1 MTFGGGDATGRPGDE
16 VDAARATRRQLGA
29 WVLGVGLAVPAIAG
43 AQILSSPL
51 IDPRVLQSVAVD
63 PRLRRFYALRNWT
76 PAWTD
81 DQARQFSQALEGAI
95 RHGLDGD
102 AFRPAPANDP
112 ASREAGLTL
121 AALTYADALA
131 RGLVDPTKLF
141 KLFTLERQVVD
152 VAPGLSQ
159 ALDRREIGAWLDRL
173 APRDAEYK
181 ALSAAYVALR
191 AQIGRAG
198 GSSIPEGGAIQPGGQ
213 DYRVPLIAQRLY
225 DLGYLTGSPM
235 ASQTLSGPISEALK
249 IIQAENGMQPTGRV
263 GNTTIGVLNAGPTDH
278 ARQLV
283 LNLER
288 RRWLRRE
295 APATRIDVNTA
306 AAFLTYYRDG
316 ALDWSA
322 RTVVGSAN
330 RATPSLQSAFSQLV
344 LNPPWNVPASI
355 ARAEILPRG
364 AAYLRRQN
372 MYVTNGRVVQRAGPN
387 AALGL
392 VKFDMQN
399 PYAIYLHDTPSKAL
413 FARAARHRSHGCV
426 RVENAVEFARH
437 LADQYGAAERFEAVL
452 ASGDTGVVQLGTS
465 IPVRLLYHTA
475 FVGDQGKVVY
485 RSDPYG
491 WDITLATAL
500 GLDRPRSTLNPEEAA
515 PDPETAPLGP

>member
-1 MTFGGGDATGRPGDE
+1 
-16 VDAARATRRQLGA
+16 
-29 WVLGVGLAVPAIAG
+29 
-43 AQILSSPL
+43 
-51 IDPRVLQSVAVD
+51 
-63 PRLRRFYALRNWT
+63 
-76 PAWTD
+76 
-81 DQARQFSQALEGAI
+81 
-95 RHGLDGD
+95 
-102 AFRPAPANDP
+102 
-112 ASREAGLTL
+112 
-121 AALTYADALA
+121 
-131 RGLVDPTKLF
+131 
-141 KLFTLERQVVD
+141 
-152 VAPGLSQ
+152 
-159 ALDRREIGAWLDRL
+159 
-173 APRDAEYK
+173 
-181 ALSAAYVALR
+181 
-191 AQIGRAG
+191 
-198 GSSIPEGGAIQPGGQ
+198 
-213 DYRVPLIAQRLY
+213 
-225 DLGYLTGSPM
+225 
-235 ASQTLSGPISEALK
+235 
-249 IIQAENGMQPTGRV
+249 MQPTGRV
-263 GNTTIGVLNAGPTDH
+263 GNTTIAVLNAGPTDH

-295 APATRIDVNTA
+295 PPATRIDVNTA

-316 ALDWSA
+316 VLDWSA

-344 LNPPWNVPASI
+344 VNPPWNVPTSI

-372 MYVTNGRVVQRAGPN
+372 MYVTGGRVVQRPGPN

-437 LADQYGAAERFEAVL
+437 LAEQYGASDVFEEVL
-452 ASGDTGVVQLGTS
+452 ASGKTGVVPLS
-465 IPVRLLYHTA
+465 AIIPVRLLYHTA
-475 FVGDQGKVVY
+475 FVDDQGKVVY

-515 PDPETAPLGP
+515 PDPESAPL

>member
-1 MTFGGGDATGRPGDE
+1 MPTPWRADWWIPPSSSSCSPWNARWWTWRRACPRPSI
-16 VDAARATRRQLGA
+16 AARLGA
-29 WVLGVGLAVPAIAG
+29 WLGG
-43 AQILSSPL
+43 
-51 IDPRVLQSVAVD
+51 
-63 PRLRRFYALRNWT
+63 
-76 PAWTD
+76 
-81 DQARQFSQALEGAI
+81 
-95 RHGLDGD
+95 
-102 AFRPAPANDP
+102 
-112 ASREAGLTL
+112 
-121 AALTYADALA
+121 
-131 RGLVDPTKLF
+131 
-141 KLFTLERQVVD
+141 
-152 VAPGLSQ
+152 
-159 ALDRREIGAWLDRL
+159 L

-198 GSSIPEGGAIQPGGQ
+198 GSEIPEGGAIQAGGQ

-235 ASQTLSGPISEALK
+235 ASQTLSAPISEALK
-249 IIQAENGMQPTGRV
+249 LIQAENGMQPTGRV
-263 GNTTIGVLNAGPTDH
+263 GNTTIAVLNAGPTDH

-344 LNPPWNVPASI
+344 VNPPWNVPASI
-355 ARAEILPRG
+355 ARTEILPRG

-413 FARAARHRSHGCV
+413 FARLTPQPGCV
-426 RVENAVEFARH
+426 GWRTIEFARH
-437 LADQYGAAERFEAVL
+437 LAQQYGASDQFEADLPL
-452 ASGDTGVVQLGTS
+452 AAI
-465 IPVRLLYHTA
+465 IPVRMLYHTA
-475 FVGDQGKVVY
+475 CRRSGQGGLPL
-485 RSDPYG
+485 RPL
-491 WDITLATAL
+491 WL
-500 GLDRPRSTLNPEEAA
+500 GYHARHRPRPRQAA
-515 PDPETAPLGP
+515 LDPEPGRGRARS